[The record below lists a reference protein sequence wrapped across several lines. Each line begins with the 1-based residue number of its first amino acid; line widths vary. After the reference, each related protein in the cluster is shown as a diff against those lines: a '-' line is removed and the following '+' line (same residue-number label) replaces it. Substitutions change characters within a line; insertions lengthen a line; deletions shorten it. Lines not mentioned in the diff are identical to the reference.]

1 MPTARKAATTAAD
14 RIRAE
19 LQLIRANVT
28 GVCGSLAATSDGLPV
43 AHDIPD
49 LEPSEI
55 SALVATT
62 HALASRTTLATGR
75 GQFREA
81 VARGSDG
88 YLAVYAAGQGAIVA
102 VIGTSRLNVGMLQ
115 YQVREIIER
124 IAVHAADL
132 GKWPT
137 VPAAGKASGRGDA
150 GRADTDRDSPRPLPG
165 RRPST
170 R

>member
-1 MPTARKAATTAAD
+1 MPTARKTAATAAD
-14 RIRAE
+14 RIRGE

-28 GVCGSLAATSDGLPV
+28 GVYGSLAATSDGLPL
-43 AHDIPD
+43 AHDLSD
-49 LEPSEI
+49 LEATEI

-88 YLAVYAAGQGAIVA
+88 YLAVYAAGHSAIVA

-137 VPAAGKASGRGDA
+137 APAAGQARSRPDA
-150 GRADTDRDSPRPLPG
+150 GRADADRNGPRPLPA